1 MLNRLAIALLI
12 PALAGWS
19 DDPPPWP
26 YSGPMPDRPVRTDN
40 GQGYAPVNA
49 GAKAFQPV
57 DPAPWGDVN
66 RRVAPAPSNGKDV
79 PEHDM
84 H

>member
-1 MLNRLAIALLI
+1 MLYRLAIAMLI

-19 DDPPPWP
+19 DGPPWP
-26 YSGPMPDRPVRTDN
+26 VSGQMPDRPVRTGS
-40 GQGYAPVNA
+40 GQYAPVNA
-49 GAKAFQPV
+49 GAKSFQPV

-66 RRVAPAPSNGKDV
+66 RRVAPAPSNGKAV
-79 PEHDM
+79 PEHDK